1 MAKRSAQQPDGV
13 CKLGNPVD
21 FMEDIYNMMGK
32 MIDLRSDTVTWPTD
46 EMRQAMANA
55 VVGDDVYGDDPTVLE
70 LEQLAAR
77 MLGKEAAL
85 FVSSGTMGN
94 QLAIMSQ
101 TSPGD
106 EIILSDRC
114 HIVWHEAGAAALIS
128 NVQLRCLPVE
138 AGKMALLKIEETIRK
153 TPEDIHSPTTRLIC
167 LENAD
172 SDGFVHDL
180 AYMRAVR
187 AIANRYNIAVH
198 LDGARMFNAS
208 TALGINAAE
217 LAAEADTVTFC
228 LSKGLCAP
236 FGSIL
241 AGPKKTI
248 DLARRKRKIL
258 GGGLRQSGIM
268 AAAGLIALR
277 DMSGRLGED
286 HANAARLA
294 KSLAAMGVEWFAVE
308 REPKINMVFARAQ
321 NYPLSDG
328 ELVEQLRQNGILV
341 NSPDDGVFRFV
352 CHYWVT
358 PEDLDTFL
366 RLLKEFAAAK
376 T

>member
-1 MAKRSAQQPDGV
+1 
-13 CKLGNPVD
+13 
-21 FMEDIYNMMGK
+21 MMGK
-32 MIDLRSDTVTWPTD
+32 KIDLRSDTVTWPT
-46 EMRQAMANA
+46 EAMRKAMAEA
-55 VVGDDVYGDDPTVLE
+55 EVGDDVYGDDPTVLE

-94 QLAIMSQ
+94 QLAIMAQ
-101 TSPGD
+101 TSPSD
-106 EIILSDRC
+106 EIILADRC
-114 HIVWHEAGAAALIS
+114 HIVWHEAGAAALLS
-128 NVQLRCLPVE
+128 SVQTRCLPVE
-138 AGKMALLKIEETIRK
+138 NGKMALARIEDAIRK
-153 TPEDIHSPTTRLIC
+153 TPEDVHSPTTRLIC

-180 AYMRAVR
+180 AYMRQVR
-187 AIANRYNIAVH
+187 AIARKYNIAIH
-198 LDGARMFNAS
+198 LDGARLFNAT
-208 TALGINAAE
+208 TALGITAAE
-217 LAAEADTVTFC
+217 LAAEVDTVTFC

-241 AGPKKTI
+241 AGPRKTI

-294 KSLAAMGVEWFAVE
+294 KSLAELGDDWFAIE
-308 REPKINMVFARAQ
+308 REPQINMVFFRAL
-321 NYPLSDG
+321 NYPLSDT
-328 ELVEQLRQNGILV
+328 ELVEKLRQHDILV

-358 PEDLDTFL
+358 PEDIDTVL
-366 RLLKEFAAAK
+366 GLLKAFAAAK
-376 T
+376 A